1 VQPLYRVTPRSHS
14 LSAQTVEPYFGP
26 HQERNAYVTLLQ
38 MDPQPPESVLKAALM
53 RRAMQDVYRLIRIRE
68 DKPALQALLQ
78 KGSVGDDLTTSLN
91 AAEAELSAEILE
103 VVHEANSFVPNWG
116 QFIFPSASEIVANER
131 TRAVFDKI
139 PSLKEELGA
148 YFVAHVQRHTI
159 LTCLYRG

>member
-1 VQPLYRVTPRSHS
+1 
-14 LSAQTVEPYFGP
+14 
-26 HQERNAYVTLLQ
+26 

-78 KGSVGDDLTTSLN
+78 KGSVGDDVTTSLN